1 VALAARTPVYIESG
15 RTRTFACTYD
25 WPGWSRSAK
34 SEEAALAALA
44 AYAARYAPVARKA
57 KLAFDPR
64 SSAVF
69 RVVER
74 LAGSANTDFGV
85 PHSIVPRD
93 TTALTGP
100 NAERLAALVNAAW
113 AVFDEVASSAPA
125 QLRKGPRGGGR
136 DRDTM
141 IDHVLGADD
150 IYARKLGLRL
160 RVPQRGDEAAIR
172 GFREAVLDVLGRASG
187 GAPLVENGWPQRYA
201 ARRIAWHALDHAWEI
216 EDRSARPEG

>member
-1 VALAARTPVYIESG
+1 LAARTPVYVESG
-15 RTRTFACTYD
+15 RTRTFACSYD

-57 KLAFDPR
+57 KLAFDPP
-64 SSAVF
+64 SIADF
-69 RVVER
+69 RVLER
-74 LAGSANTDFGV
+74 IAGSANTDFGV
-85 PHSIVPRD
+85 PHEIAQRD
-93 TTALTGP
+93 TAALTGTD
-100 NAERLAALVNAAW
+100 AERLASLVNAAW
-113 AVFDEVASSAPA
+113 TVFDEVAKSAPA

-136 DRDTM
+136 DTDKI

-160 RVPQRGDEAAIR
+160 TVPQRGNREAIR
-172 GFREAVLDVLGRASG
+172 GFREAVLEVIGRASR
-187 GAPLVENGWPQRYA
+187 GAPLVEKGWPQRYA

-216 EDRSARPEG
+216 EDRSAPPEG